1 MTFLNKLKSA
11 RVGKIFARWHLA
23 IAITSIIILEYGS
36 VSTEVHLT
44 LIAQQR
50 TVPVMPHYKNSG
62 LCLSFSTVMS
72 LPVYKFFKRMISSSN
87 FVAIAQLVVLA
98 KKDPGTTSPFS
109 SVLGPVTLTC
119 IFFSLRDLRKVNT
132 RNESSIGTCPTSLLS
147 ALKSQ
152 LRTHRVL

>member
-1 MTFLNKLKSA
+1 MTFLNKLNSA

-23 IAITSIIILEYGS
+23 IAITSIIILVYGS
-36 VSTEVHLT
+36 VSTEVHLA
-44 LIAQQR
+44 LIAHQR
-50 TVPVMPHYKNSG
+50 TVMPHYKNSG

-72 LPVYKFFKRMISSSN
+72 LQVYKFFKRMISYSN
-87 FVAIAQLVVLA
+87 FVAIAQLVVLVR
-98 KKDPGTTSPFS
+98 KDPGTTSPFS
-109 SVLGPVTLTC
+109 SLLGLVTLTC

-132 RNESSIGTCPTSLLS
+132 RNKSSIGTCPTSLLS

>member
-11 RVGKIFARWHLA
+11 RVGKIFARWHLG

-50 TVPVMPHYKNSG
+50 TVMPHYKNSG
-62 LCLSFSTVMS
+62 LWLSFSTVMS

-98 KKDPGTTSPFS
+98 RKDPGTTSPFS
-109 SVLGPVTLTC
+109 SVFGPVTLTC
-119 IFFSLRDLRKVNT
+119 IFFSLRALRKVNT
-132 RNESSIGTCPTSLLS
+132 KNESSIATCPTSLLS

-152 LRTHRVL
+152 LNTHHVL